1 MDGIIA
7 AQRPVIFSPESTNAS
22 HLSYG
27 RIPDF
32 LAIHFCSRSS
42 SYLISPG
49 LHHHFLLANNAGDHT
64 LASQLHT
71 WTNMRNRLDEGSS
84 KSESRGHQHSTSP
97 SQPSLSL
104 SNVIELRPN
113 DELKIESSIIAVPG
127 YCTYPVQQW
136 AVNQELEQAALPV
149 HSVSHLHMYTY
160 NPPFSLPDEFSWDSF
175 LKTGSDLAEDLAQ
188 LATEYPHRP
197 IVLIAHSLG
206 GLLLKKALLLAHQNL
221 QDPRF
226 KLVLDC
232 LSGILFLGTPHSG
245 VTDESTLLRHN
256 QVLFSCAR
264 IALQKQS
271 SKLPRHDVFQL
282 ANLAATFEQIT
293 TIPVLS
299 VYELADRSSSVHKL
313 FGKKTKVLVDE
324 ELATI
329 SSDTEKLLGVH
340 LAHSELCK
348 LPLLKGQTYSARD
361 FLRSLFTDMAANSHL
376 LQATVPSPTPG
387 PGKKDPLNPLNI
399 PRMAPIKVAK
409 ATGSESIE
417 RKTPDAFGTGLSH
430 RYKPQSSLISTMNSK
445 RLLENRN
452 PRLPCFSV
460 QKPPNPNF
468 VGRSDLFSQID
479 DALLTPRPGTGPAQ
493 PARTFALCGMGG
505 IGKTDTAIEYAHSR
519 RENFAAV
526 FWVDSGSTSQITSA
540 FAQIAMQLEIVDSNE
555 EQDLELCVRIAT
567 TWLSNPRSTDKEN
580 NSWLLILDNADDLSI
595 VTSYLPSSAS
605 GSILITSRDPFAKD
619 YLFYMGTGVDM
630 ENLSTAE
637 SMTLLHKLIPHLS
650 KSLTTEEENASA
662 ALARKLDGLPL
673 AVVQIAGFIRR
684 RLLSVEEFVDMFGI
698 VNRYGEVRDISNPHQ
713 DNRYGY
719 TLATAYNFQGLS
731 DEAMKLLN
739 QIAFM
744 NPDHIQE
751 DIFTNPALDDTLRWK
766 VPEFQNARFE
776 LLTSSIIRRDIDKR
790 ELQVHRIVQSEV
802 RYRLHPT
809 RRYQIFQ
816 DVVSLLAAKW
826 PRGDLL
832 SQARERWP
840 LCEPLLPHLE
850 QFFITYLDYSEE
862 WKEFEVFVLF
872 PTLLNETGLYLRE
885 RDFSH
890 EGIKYMELALELCTR
905 AKITQEPLLSD
916 MHLTVGTLYN
926 GVSDFQSCFRH
937 NAICLSIRQSLA
949 GDGDNAQQRLAFAYS
964 QMGVGYMGVKKFA
977 MATEYFKQSVELLK
991 ARDAHVEEYC
1001 FPICNLGL
1009 AYWIQ
1014 GELGQADQV
1023 LTDYRS
1029 QREKLGDKLDRISYK
1044 NARLLHA
1051 LGNTKAG
1058 KAAQS
1063 EADGKDEE
1071 AKQLWDESFKIHL
1084 ETLKQYEEALGIS
1097 NRRVADACHKLAEHY
1112 IRRDMHD
1119 EAEENLDRALTIYG
1133 DFPWYKRESARS
1145 SFLRGI
1151 HLVSLGGEDNVE
1163 QGKRWIHRAEVIRK
1177 EILPDE
1183 PPKEL
1188 EPKDFDSLICF
1199 WSI

>member
-1 MDGIIA
+1 
-7 AQRPVIFSPESTNAS
+7 
-22 HLSYG
+22 
-27 RIPDF
+27 
-32 LAIHFCSRSS
+32 
-42 SYLISPG
+42 
-49 LHHHFLLANNAGDHT
+49 
-64 LASQLHT
+64 
-71 WTNMRNRLDEGSS
+71 MRNRLDEASS
-84 KSESRGHQHSTSP
+84 KSESRGQEPSTSL

-104 SNVIELRPN
+104 SNVIELRPD

-136 AVNQELEQAALPV
+136 AVNQELEQAALPI

-160 NPPFSLPDEFSWDSF
+160 NPPFGLPDDFSWDSF

-188 LATEYPHRP
+188 LATEFPHRP

-256 QVLFSCAR
+256 QVLFGCAK

-293 TIPVLS
+293 NIPVLS

-324 ELATI
+324 ALATI
-329 SSDTEKLLGVH
+329 SSDTERLLGVH

-348 LPLLKGQTYSARD
+348 LPLLKDQTYSARE
-361 FLRSLFTDMAANSHL
+361 FLRSLFTEMAANPHL
-376 LQATVPSPTPG
+376 PRATIPSPIAG
-387 PGKKDPLNPLNI
+387 PNKKDPLNPLNL
-399 PRMAPIKVAK
+399 PRMDPFKLLK
-409 ATGSESIE
+409 ASSSGPVERTG
-417 RKTPDAFGTGLSH
+417 PDAFGAELSH
-430 RYKPQSSLISTMNSK
+430 RYKPQSSLISSMNSK
-445 RLLENRN
+445 RLLEDRN

-460 QKPPNPNF
+460 PMPPNPNF

-479 DALLTPRPGTGPAQ
+479 DALLTPRPDAGHTQ

-519 RENFAAV
+519 KDKFAAV
-526 FWVDSGSTSQITSA
+526 FWVDSGSTSQITSG
-540 FAQIAMQLEIVDSNE
+540 FAQIAMQLEIVDSKE
-555 EQDLELCVRIAT
+555 EQDLELCVRMAT
-567 TWLSNPRSTDKEN
+567 TWLSNPRSADKEDN
-580 NSWLLILDNADDLSI
+580 MWLLILDNADQLSI
-595 VTSYLPSSAS
+595 VTSYLPSSTS
-605 GSILITSRDPFAKD
+605 GAILITSRDPFARD
-619 YLFYMGTGVDM
+619 YLFSMGTGVDM
-630 ENLSTAE
+630 ESLSTTE
-637 SMTLLHKLIPHLS
+637 SMTLLQKLVPHLT
-650 KSLTTEEENASA
+650 KSPTTQEQNASA
-662 ALARKLDGLPL
+662 ALAKKLDGLPL
-673 AVVQIAGFIRR
+673 AVVQTAGFIRR

-698 VNRYGEVRDISNPHQ
+698 VNRYGEVRDISSPYQ
-713 DNRYGY
+713 ENRYGY

-731 DEAMKLLN
+731 EKAMKLLN

-751 DIFTNPALDDTLRWK
+751 DIFTNPALDKTLRWK
-766 VPEFQNARFE
+766 VSEFESARFE
-776 LLTSSIIRRDIDKR
+776 LLTSSLIKRDIEKR
-790 ELQVHRIVQSEV
+790 ELQVHRIVQSEI
-802 RYRLHPT
+802 RYRLHST

-840 LCEPLLPHLE
+840 LCEPLVPHLE
-850 QFFITYLDYSEE
+850 QFFMTYLDYSEE

-872 PTLLNETGLYLRE
+872 PKLLNESGLYLRE

-890 EGIKYMELALELCTR
+890 EGIKYLELALELCTQ
-905 AKITQEPLLSD
+905 ASITQEPLLSD
-916 MHLTVGTLYN
+916 MHLTIGTLYN
-926 GVSDFQSCFRH
+926 GVNDFQSCFRH
-937 NAICLSIRQSLA
+937 NAICLSIRQSLD
-949 GDGDNAQQRLAFAYS
+949 GDFDNAQQRLAFAYS

-991 ARDAHVEEYC
+991 SVDAHVEEYC
-1001 FPICNLGL
+1001 FPVCNLGL

-1014 GELGQADQV
+1014 GELSQADHV

-1029 QREKLGDKLDRISYK
+1029 QRDKLGDKLDRISYK
-1044 NARLLHA
+1044 NARLFHA
-1051 LGNTKAG
+1051 LGNVKAA

-1063 EADGKDEE
+1063 ETDGKDEE
-1071 AKQLWDESFKIHL
+1071 AKKLWNESLEIHL
-1084 ETLKQYEEALGIS
+1084 ETLKQYEQALGIS

-1112 IRRDMHD
+1112 MRRDMHA
-1119 EAEENLDRALTIYG
+1119 EAEEKFDRALTIYG

-1145 SFLRGI
+1145 SFLRGV
-1151 HLVSLGGEDNVE
+1151 HLVSMGGEDNLE
-1163 QGKRWIHRAEVIRK
+1163 QGKRWIHRAEVLRK
-1177 EILPDE
+1177 EILPNE